1 MKKLIVLCI
10 AISAFVPANAQ
21 KPIDFRINASLGFSD
36 PDGNKNII
44 VNFPDKTAHEIY
56 TMMATNIGI
65 LYYEPNEVM
74 YGVQDALISVSGFSS
89 DFCRNGAQKWSA
101 KYILKFIIKEGKVL
115 VLNPKVLNLTDNKT
129 MSLSAQKLTFVDF
142 INKYWYNRELGQF
155 ASSESTNM
163 SLCESEINSVTNR
176 ILGITPLG
184 ILPTNW

>member
-89 DFCRNGAQKWSA
+89 CLLYTSPSPRDS
-101 KYILKFIIKEGKVL
+101 
-115 VLNPKVLNLTDNKT
+115 
-129 MSLSAQKLTFVDF
+129 
-142 INKYWYNRELGQF
+142 
-155 ASSESTNM
+155 
-163 SLCESEINSVTNR
+163 
-176 ILGITPLG
+176 
-184 ILPTNW
+184 